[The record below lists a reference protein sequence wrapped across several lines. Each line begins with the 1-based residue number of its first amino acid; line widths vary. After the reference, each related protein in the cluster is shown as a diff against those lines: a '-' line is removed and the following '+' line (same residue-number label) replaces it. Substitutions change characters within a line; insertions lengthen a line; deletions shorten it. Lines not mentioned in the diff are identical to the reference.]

1 MTLGAIALAA
11 SVLVIFGV
19 LIGYRLS
26 KWQLEVQVRRQAAA
40 RFSLHRQL
48 DALRAAREQK
58 DYAASS
64 CSGNP
69 LKGFQRRAA

>member
-1 MTLGAIALAA
+1 MTLGSIALAA

-40 RFSLHRQL
+40 RLSLHRQL
-48 DALRAAREQK
+48 DAFRAAREK
-58 DYAASS
+58 RNYSASS
-64 CSGNP
+64 YSGDP
-69 LKGFQRRAA
+69 FEGFQHRAA